1 MCFQNEQLDQMRSYR
16 DEGPTY
22 PIYEVSE
29 FAYITL
35 SEYVGVND
43 ESIID
48 TAPQYLPPGWSDRTS

>member
-1 MCFQNEQLDQMRSYR
+1 MRSYR
-16 DEGPTY
+16 DEGPAY

-35 SEYVGVND
+35 SEYVGFDD

-48 TAPQYLPPGWSDRTS
+48 TPPTSTYPQVGPTAPADGLQLD